1 MASFGGYLA
10 DLLVPPPLLRAGS
23 HPPDQAAQGPMQPG
37 LVHLQGW
44 GTQTSLGNL
53 FQHLTCMQ

>member
-37 LVHLQGW
+37 LEHLQE
-44 GTQTSLGNL
+44 
-53 FQHLTCMQ
+53 